1 MRKSFLSDEELMHAI
16 LFDVGTD
23 KECANIKILIDVGW
37 HCQNYEGYA
46 ETIAKIIGYIYNDN
60 SKKMEFKNLRRK
72 TLSKMWLPSD
82 EKHNE
87 ELEDDLVK

>member
-1 MRKSFLSDEELMHAI
+1 M
-16 LFDVGTD
+16 V
-23 KECANIKILIDVGW
+23 DVGW

-87 ELEDDLVK
+87 ELEDDLVKQCVVDGKRSMKTDKRANSADICPRFY